1 MSTARARPPI
11 NPWRRRLIARS
22 ALFCA
27 VIQAPAAALFTLWLR
42 PHLGLAVALAL
53 TLAAHVAAWTI
64 LLHRLTHWVDDARGP
79 WWRAWLLDVPYAAY
93 STGCF
98 LACAPGY
105 VLALAAALG
114 AVSFTATFAP
124 VLALALLI
132 TGWGSTL
139 GRVFATVR
147 EREVVVAGLH
157 PDLDGLRV
165 AQLSDVHCGPHL
177 PRWVYRRWVATALA
191 RRPDLVALTGDLITT
206 GEGYVADV
214 EDLARALSAPM
225 GVVACMGNHDYF
237 QTERGVSDALD
248 RAGVRLL
255 RNEGE
260 VLTRGAG
267 RLWVAGVDDR
277 WTKRDDLA
285 AALREKPEGVPTLLL
300 AHDPASFPEAVARGV
315 ELTLSGHTHAGQI
328 GLPFPDAA
336 NLGRAFHRYTA
347 GLYREGASALYVHR
361 GLGIT
366 GVPTRVGVWPE
377 VAVIVLRA
385 TSSSR

>member
-1 MSTARARPPI
+1 M
-11 NPWRRRLIARS
+11 
-22 ALFCA
+22 
-27 VIQAPAAALFTLWLR
+27 QGPAAALLALWLR
-42 PHLGLAVALAL
+42 PHTGLVAAVALSAL
-53 TLAAHVAAWTI
+53 APLAASPI

-93 STGCF
+93 ATGCF

-105 VLALAAALG
+105 ALALAAAFG
-114 AVSFTATFAP
+114 SVRFTAAFAP
-124 VLALALLI
+124 VLAVALGL
-132 TGWGSTL
+132 TAWGSTL
-139 GRVFATVR
+139 GRFIATVR
-147 EREVVVAGLH
+147 VREVVIPGLH

-177 PRWVYRRWVATALA
+177 PRWVYRRWVARALA
-191 RRPDLVALTGDLITT
+191 QRPDLVALTGDLITT

-214 EDLARALSAPM
+214 EDLARRLSAPL

-237 QTERGVSDALD
+237 QTERGVSDALE

-255 RNEGE
+255 RNAGE
-260 VLTRGAG
+260 LVSRGEG
-267 RLWVAGVDDR
+267 RLWLAGVDDR

-285 AALREKPEGVPTLLL
+285 AALAEKPAGVPALLL
-300 AHDPASFPEAVARGV
+300 AHDPVSFPEAVERGV
-315 ELTLSGHTHAGQI
+315 ELTLSGHTHAGQF
-328 GLPFPDAA
+328 GLPFPDSA

-347 GLYREGASALYVHR
+347 GLYREGRSALYVHR

-385 TSSSR
+385 PTSSSA